1 MRLVCSSSTDLV
13 TSLDKLHIWNSWLEM
28 RSESDGAG
36 FQTLQQLLSE
46 SFYTRTSS
54 SLSISLCPRL
64 AFTAARS
71 FAVNI
76 YTWSREKPVFQHT
89 LPVRDVGRYTVLYI
103 STPKNKKP
111 WYQTT
116 TRVELLIIRES
127 IQKMFFSCCRK
138 NASEPTLFGIVS
150 DFVFVSFCNKF
161 RALQRWVAQTRIL
174 QITWRWCN
182 SALKKDERERERERK
197 E

>member
-1 MRLVCSSSTDLV
+1 MYREKALGWARVFYLFQHSAAAAGCRDCCGYTHTMRLVCSTGTDLV

-103 STPKNKKP
+103 STPKNKNLDIKRQLE
-111 WYQTT
+111 W
-116 TRVELLIIRES
+116 
-127 IQKMFFSCCRK
+127 
-138 NASEPTLFGIVS
+138 
-150 DFVFVSFCNKF
+150 
-161 RALQRWVAQTRIL
+161 
-174 QITWRWCN
+174 N
-182 SALKKDERERERERK
+182 S
-197 E
+197 